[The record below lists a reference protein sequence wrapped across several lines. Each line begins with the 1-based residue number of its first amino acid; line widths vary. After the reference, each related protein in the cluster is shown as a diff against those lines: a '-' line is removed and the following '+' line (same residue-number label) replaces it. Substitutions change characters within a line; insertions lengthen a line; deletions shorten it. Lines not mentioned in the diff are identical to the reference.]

1 MANTK
6 PAPGRDARDI
16 FYIGIG
22 DAIGGAII
30 LDGKLWTGA
39 SGCAGEI
46 GHITID
52 TEGAECVCGNTGCLE
67 TIASGPNIVRR
78 ARERL
83 NRDSTSSLSR
93 LAMQES
99 FTAADLALEANNG
112 DDFSVMMLERTGRSI
127 GIAVAS
133 MINLLSIER
142 IILGGAVMEAG
153 DLILKPIIAEARKR
167 SFQQC
172 FEATK
177 SSPPNSARTASPLAR
192 RCSPATLSK
201 FKHRS
206 IKISIMKRN
215 SFCSPPITCLHC
227 RRLAQTKVDDQSPK
241 CTLGLD
247 HVARIARLSI
257 WARRRPAV
265 LARFPGI
272 SVEKPDKFGLAR
284 LRLTVIDSVGL
295 IKGPTTRDKGV
306 QSDITA
312 RPADGSA
319 FVLDSTKFPSLKGVR
334 RIEFRFIDGRLSF
347 VAVAYDDAIKW
358 DNIDDFVS
366 TVSKTLNLPKDWQTP
381 ADAGGDSTEKE
392 LRCDAFVISANV
404 GTDATGSRMWRLEL
418 TLEDLAAWKAISK
431 RQNDLTEK
439 AKREADE
446 KRKGFK
452 P

>member
-1 MANTK
+1 MPEQSANNFAGIEVAMKTMRGVLISEAGQTLDRCESK
-6 PAPGRDARDI
+6 YEPESLIKSITDLAGELRKSGEIKSVGLAIPGLVNRETDRVLVSTGLPFTAREHIHSELMEATGLRFELENDANAAAYGEYKAGAGRDARDI
-16 FYIGIG
+16 FYIRIG

-99 FTAADLALEANNG
+99 FTAGDLALEANNG

-153 DLILKPIIAEARKR
+153 DLIVKPIIAEARKR

-177 SSPPNSARTASPLAR
+177 VVAAELGADGVAIGAALLAR
-192 RCSPATLSK
+192 D
-201 FKHRS
+201 
-206 IKISIMKRN
+206 
-215 SFCSPPITCLHC
+215 
-227 RRLAQTKVDDQSPK
+227 AQ
-241 CTLGLD
+241 
-247 HVARIARLSI
+247 
-257 WARRRPAV
+257 
-265 LARFPGI
+265 
-272 SVEKPDKFGLAR
+272 
-284 LRLTVIDSVGL
+284 
-295 IKGPTTRDKGV
+295 
-306 QSDITA
+306 
-312 RPADGSA
+312 
-319 FVLDSTKFPSLKGVR
+319 
-334 RIEFRFIDGRLSF
+334 
-347 VAVAYDDAIKW
+347 
-358 DNIDDFVS
+358 
-366 TVSKTLNLPKDWQTP
+366 
-381 ADAGGDSTEKE
+381 
-392 LRCDAFVISANV
+392 
-404 GTDATGSRMWRLEL
+404 
-418 TLEDLAAWKAISK
+418 
-431 RQNDLTEK
+431 
-439 AKREADE
+439 
-446 KRKGFK
+446 
-452 P
+452 